1 MRKDFSERVEK
12 AVKSIRKITGAKPKI
27 GLILGSGLSGISD
40 QLEGIEIPY
49 SKIDGFP
56 EPSVAGHKGV
66 MKIGENTVTLA
77 GRFHFYEGWTMDEV
91 VLPTALLHGLGVE
104 ILIVT
109 NAAGA
114 VNKSYSPGN
123 IVLLN
128 DHINLMGTNPLIGP
142 NNDDFGVRFP
152 DMSNPYTPE
161 LRKLVKKI
169 AAEKLPDPSN
179 FKEGVYAAFT
189 GPSYESPAEIKM
201 ARIIGADLA
210 GMSTVPEVI
219 VANWL
224 GMKVIGLSCATNMAA
239 GILNQPLNHAE
250 VVETGQKV
258 QNDMVNLIIG
268 IVQELKN

>member
-1 MRKDFSERVEK
+1 MRSDFSERVEK
-12 AVKSIRKITGAKPKI
+12 AVKSIREITKATPKI
-27 GLILGSGLSGISD
+27 GLILGSGLSEISD
-40 QLEGIEIPY
+40 KLDGIEIPY
-49 SKIDGFP
+49 NKIDGFP

-66 MKIGENTVTLA
+66 LKIGDDTVTLA

-104 ILIVT
+104 TIIVT

-114 VNKSYSPGN
+114 VNKSYKPGN

-142 NNDDFGVRFP
+142 NNDSMGVRFP

-161 LRKLVKKI
+161 LREMVKKV
-169 AAEKLPDPSN
+169 AAEKISN
-179 FKEGVYAAFT
+179 PKDFKEGVYAAFT

-224 GMKVIGLSCATNMAA
+224 GMKTIGLSCATNMAA
-239 GILNQPLNHAE
+239 GILDQPLNHAE
-250 VVETGQKV
+250 VVETGRKV
-258 QNDMVNLIIG
+258 QNDMVNLILG
-268 IVQELKN
+268 IVQELNK

>member
-1 MRKDFSERVEK
+1 MRSDFYNRVEK
-12 AVKSIRKITGAKPKI
+12 AVKSIRTKTDATPKI

-40 QLEGIEIPY
+40 QLEGVEIPY
-49 SKIDGFP
+49 SEIDGFP

-66 MKIGENTVTLA
+66 LKIGKDTVTLA

-91 VLPTALLHGLGVE
+91 VLPTALLHGLGCE

-114 VNKSYSPGN
+114 VNKSFNPGN
-123 IVLLN
+123 IVLLK

-142 NNDDFGVRFP
+142 NNDKMGPRFP

-161 LRKLVKKI
+161 LRDLVKKL
-169 AAEKLPDPSN
+169 APSILSN
-179 FKEGVYAAFT
+179 PSDLKEGVYAAFT
-189 GPSYESPAEIKM
+189 GPSYETPAEIKM
-201 ARIIGADLA
+201 ARIIGADMV

-239 GILNQPLNHAE
+239 GILDQPLNHEE
-250 VVETGQKV
+250 VVETGKKV
-258 QNDMVNLIIG
+258 QNDMVNLIMG
-268 IVQELKN
+268 IVQDLNK

>member
-1 MRKDFSERVEK
+1 MRKDFNDRVET
-12 AVKSIRKITGAKPKI
+12 ALKSIREITQFTPKI
-27 GLILGSGLSGISD
+27 GLILGSGLAGISD
-40 QLEGIEIPY
+40 KLDGIEIPF

-56 EPSVAGHKGV
+56 EPSVAGHKGIL
-66 MKIGENTVTLA
+66 KIGENTVTLA

-91 VLPTALLHGLGVE
+91 VLPTALLRGLGVE

-114 VNKSYSPGN
+114 VNKSFSPGD

-142 NNDDFGVRFP
+142 NNEKMGVRFP

-161 LRKLVKKI
+161 LRTLTKKI
-169 AAEKLPDPSN
+169 AKEKLSDPSI

-189 GPSYESPAEIKM
+189 GPSYETPAEIKM
-201 ARIIGADLA
+201 ARIIGADLC

-239 GILNQPLNHAE
+239 GILDQPLNHKE
-250 VVETGQKV
+250 VVETGKKV
-258 QNDMVNLIIG
+258 QDEMITLILG
-268 IVQELKN
+268 IVQELNK